1 MKKIL
6 IITTVFLFILSGCKD
21 QTETIKEE
29 DPIITEKDIIK
40 AAFDNMPVSGYDYK
54 DYNGLYST
62 SNQEYLTEQATQ
74 LLSKTLYEYEKR
86 NNTEL
91 DDIKTEQLIELSK
104 LYFGIDEEI
113 TSSLYEYLDNFAVT
127 EEVTLHNNNSV
138 LLYTKD
144 GDIYNALISPGNFC
158 PIIYYEFVFDGDFI
172 NINDKQYM
180 NHMSL

>member
-74 LLSKTLYEYEKR
+74 LLSKTLYEFEKR

-91 DDIKTEQLIELSK
+91 DDIKQN
-104 LYFGIDEEI
+104 
-113 TSSLYEYLDNFAVT
+113 SSLN
-127 EEVTLHNNNSV
+127 
-138 LLYTKD
+138 
-144 GDIYNALISPGNFC
+144 
-158 PIIYYEFVFDGDFI
+158 
-172 NINDKQYM
+172 
-180 NHMSL
+180 